1 MKKIVMIMAVLTL
14 TLTANAQKFGYVNTQ
29 ELFMQMPELKDI
41 QARMDSLNKQYE
53 NLLMTMQEEYQKKLQ
68 DYQQKQNTLPEAM
81 RQIQEEELYS
91 MQQRLQTTYQ
101 TAQQDV
107 EQKRG
112 EYLKPVNERM
122 SKAIQE
128 VGAANNYTYIL
139 DSAAAVYIDPN
150 NADNVMPLVKAKLGI
165 K

>member
-1 MKKIVMIMAVLTL
+1 MKKSLVIIAVLL
-14 TLTANAQKFGYVNTQ
+14 VSLAANAQKFGYVNTQ
-29 ELFMQMPELKDI
+29 ELFMQMPELKDV

-68 DYQQKQNTLPEAM
+68 DYQQKQSTMPEAM

-112 EYLKPVNERM
+112 EFLKPVNERM
-122 SKAIQE
+122 AKAIQE
-128 VGAANNYTYIL
+128 VGADNKYTYIF
-139 DSAAAVYIDPN
+139 DSAATVYIASE
-150 NADNVMPLVKAKLGI
+150 ADNVMPLVKTKLGI

>member
-1 MKKIVMIMAVLTL
+1 MKKSFVIIAALL
-14 TLTANAQKFGYVNTQ
+14 LSLAANAQKFGYVNTQ
-29 ELFMQMPELKDI
+29 ELFMLMPELKDV

-53 NLLMTMQEEYQKKLQ
+53 NLLMQMQEEYQKKLQ
-68 DYQQKQNTLPEAM
+68 DYQQKQNTMPEAM

-107 EQKRG
+107 EQKRT
-112 EYLKPVNERM
+112 EFLKPVHERM
-122 SKAIQE
+122 GKAIQD
-128 VGAANNYTYIL
+128 VGAANNYTYIF
-139 DSAAAVYIDPN
+139 DSAAAVYIAPD
-150 NADNVMPLVKAKLGI
+150 ADNVMPLVKTKLGI

>member
-1 MKKIVMIMAVLTL
+1 MKKNVMIIAVLAL

-29 ELFMQMPELKDI
+29 ELFLLMPELKEV

-53 NLLMTMQEEYQKKLQ
+53 NLLMNMQEEYQKKLQ
-68 DYQQKQNTLPEAM
+68 DYQQKQSTMPDAM

-112 EYLKPVNERM
+112 EYLKPINERM

-128 VGAANNYTYIL
+128 VGAANNYTYIF
-139 DSAAAVYIDPN
+139 DSVAAVYISPE
-150 NADNVMPLVKAKLGI
+150 ADDVMPLVKAKLGI

>member
-1 MKKIVMIMAVLTL
+1 MKKSLVILAALLISLA
-14 TLTANAQKFGYVNTQ
+14 ANAQKFGYVNTQ
-29 ELFMQMPELKDI
+29 ELFMQMPELKDV

-68 DYQQKQNTLPEAM
+68 DYQQKQNTLPDAM

-112 EYLKPVNERM
+112 EYLKPINERM
-122 SKAIQE
+122 TKAIQE
-128 VGAANNYTYIL
+128 VGAANNYTYIF
-139 DSAAAVYIDPN
+139 DAAAAVYIAQD
-150 NADNVMPLVKAKLGI
+150 ADNVMPLVKAKLGI

>member
-1 MKKIVMIMAVLTL
+1 MKKSLVILAVLL
-14 TLTANAQKFGYVNTQ
+14 ISLAANAQKFGYVNTQ
-29 ELFMQMPELKDI
+29 ELFMQMPELKDV
-41 QARMDSLNKQYE
+41 QVRMDSLNKQYE

-68 DYQQKQNTLPEAM
+68 DYQQKQSTLPEAM

-112 EYLKPVNERM
+112 EYLKPINERM

-128 VGAANNYTYIL
+128 VGADNKYTYIF
-139 DSAAAVYIDPN
+139 DSAAAVYIAPD
-150 NADNVMPLVKAKLGI
+150 ADNVMQLVKAKLGI

>member
-1 MKKIVMIMAVLTL
+1 ML
-14 TLTANAQKFGYVNTQ
+14 
-29 ELFMQMPELKDI
+29 MPELKDV
-41 QARMDSLNKQYE
+41 QVRMDSLNKQYE
-53 NLLMTMQEEYQKKLQ
+53 NMLMQMQEEYQKKLQ
-68 DYQQKQNTLPEAM
+68 DYQQKQNTLPDAM

-101 TAQQDV
+101 AAQQDI

-122 SKAIQE
+122 AKAIQD
-128 VGAANNYTYIL
+128 VGAENKYTYIF
-139 DSAAAVYIDPN
+139 DSAATVYIAPE
-150 NADNVMPLVKAKLGI
+150 ADNVMPLVKTKLGI